1 MSGGIGKIEMF
12 KKTNILGL
20 VGGGKTPCFPT
31 NKLIIWDDHQGKIIN
46 ELRFNE
52 NILNVRL
59 RSDKIISVL
68 PKKIYIFN
76 FNTLETI
83 TIFNTFYNPSGIFAI
98 SNGDNNNLIFSF
110 PFETQGQVFVGKC
123 FSVQVQE
130 LSRINAH
137 NSKIASISI
146 NKDGTIIA
154 TASNKGT
161 LIRIFTTWGGVKF
174 SEFRRGTKNVMMN
187 CLSFDQNNKLIGCT
201 SNVGTI
207 HVFSIAAIMKILN
220 ENSEDKKKSKF
231 DEEPKNSKSLL
242 GKIGGFFNLKNSFLE
257 TERNFA
263 RFKIMEGNSLLGF
276 GNDNTFVVLTM
287 DGKYYKAAYDPK
299 KGGECCKIE
308 EKNIFVDV

>member
-20 VGGGKTPCFPT
+20 VGGGKTPCFLT

-83 TIFNTFYNPSGIFAI
+83 TIFNTFYNPSGIFGI
-98 SNGDNNNLIFSF
+98 SNGDNNNLVFAF

-123 FSVQVQE
+123 FSDQVQE

-161 LIRIFTTWGGVKF
+161 LIRIFTTCGGVKF

-187 CLSFDQNNKLIGCT
+187 CLSFDQNNK
-201 SNVGTI
+201 
-207 HVFSIAAIMKILN
+207 F
-220 ENSEDKKKSKF
+220 EKF
-231 DEEPKNSKSLL
+231 IRKNW
-242 GKIGGFFNLKNSFLE
+242 
-257 TERNFA
+257 R
-263 RFKIMEGNSLLGF
+263 
-276 GNDNTFVVLTM
+276 
-287 DGKYYKAAYDPK
+287 
-299 KGGECCKIE
+299 
-308 EKNIFVDV
+308 IF

>member
-1 MSGGIGKIEMF
+1 MNFVSMKIF
-12 KKTNILGL
+12 
-20 VGGGKTPCFPT
+20 
-31 NKLIIWDDHQGKIIN
+31 
-46 ELRFNE
+46 
-52 NILNVRL
+52 LNVRL

-83 TIFNTFYNPSGIFAI
+83 TIFNTFYNPSGIFGI
-98 SNGDNNNLIFSF
+98 SNGDNNNLVFAF

-123 FSVQVQE
+123 FSDQVQE

-161 LIRIFTTWGGVKF
+161 LIRIFTTCGGVKF

-242 GKIGGFFNLKNSFLE
+242 GKIGGLFNIKHAYLD
-257 TERNFA
+257 TERSFA
-263 RFKIMEGNSLLGF
+263 KLNIQEENSLIGF
-276 GNDNTFVVLTM
+276 GNENTFFVITM
-287 DGKYYKAAYDPK
+287 EGMFYKAAYDPK
-299 KGGECCKIE
+299 RGGDCFKIDQ
-308 EKNIFVDV
+308 KNILVDI